1 MSVID
6 KPSSGTAM
14 DKASPG
20 KPPGTRFRLSFPYF
34 LIVPVIAI
42 VIWETASRLEL
53 LPAMLFPS
61 VGTIVTTALDT
72 LTGWWG
78 TADWYS
84 GVWYVHALASAKRV
98 IIGYFL
104 GGVSGIVIG
113 TIAGMF
119 GLFHKMLDPSLQLL
133 RPIPIVAWIPLAI
146 AWFGIEDQPAIFLIA
161 LGTFFPTYINARHG
175 IRYVDP
181 VLIRAARMLGYAT
194 SWELFTRVVFWS
206 ALPNIF
212 TGLRI
217 GLGIAWMCVVTAE
230 MLAVKSGFGYML
242 WDSFNFLRADL
253 IITGMI
259 SIAVVGY
266 ATDRLMLLLQ
276 HAVMKWER

>member
-1 MSVID
+1 MSIAD
-6 KPSSGTAM
+6 TRAPTTAV
-14 DKASPG
+14 SPAVQG
-20 KPPGTRFRLSFPYF
+20 KRAKSRLRFGFPYF
-34 LIVPVIAI
+34 LVVPVIALT
-42 VIWETASRLEL
+42 IWEATSRLGL
-53 LPAMLFPS
+53 LPAMLFPP
-61 VGTIVTTALDT
+61 VGTILMTALDT

-78 TADWYS
+78 TAEWYS
-84 GVWYVHALASAKRV
+84 GNWHVHALASAKRV
-98 IIGYFL
+98 FIGFVL
-104 GGVSGIVIG
+104 GGVAGVIVG

-119 GLFHKMLDPSLQLL
+119 NTFHRMLDPSLQLL
-133 RPIPIVAWIPLAI
+133 RPIPIVAWIPLAV
-146 AWFGIEDQPAIFLIA
+146 AWFGIEDRPAVFLIA

-181 VLIRAARMLGYAT
+181 VLIRAARMLGYST
-194 SWELFTRVVFWS
+194 SWEIFSRVVFWS

-217 GLGIAWMCVVTAE
+217 GLGIAWMCVVTSE

-276 HAVMKWER
+276 HLVMRWER